1 MYWFI
6 YTIFFEHRRPGALN
20 DSQDDCVAMPAIDE
34 QRVGIGVDNEDETK
48 YMNVISIKYITIY
61 IEEEKGKN
69 I

>member
-1 MYWFI
+1 
-6 YTIFFEHRRPGALN
+6 
-20 DSQDDCVAMPAIDE
+20 MPAIDE

-61 IEEEKGKN
+61 IEEEKGKK